1 MRDLHLLVGGM
12 GCRHCVREVTARL
25 RDVPGVERVVA
36 DASTNRVRLTGS
48 MSRTDVLARSVR
60 HHLRRSCR
68 RRPACGGTGSL
79 TPRATPARDRAGTAR
94 GQRHP

>member
-36 DASTNRVRLTGS
+36 DASTNRVLLTGS
-48 MSRTDVLARSVR
+48 MSRSDVISALSETTFVVR
-60 HHLRRSCR
+60 VVAD
-68 RRPACGGTGSL
+68 RPAGSSG
-79 TPRATPARDRAGTAR
+79 P
-94 GQRHP
+94 